1 MNATVILEGPR
12 GPVGPV
18 GLVGPMLIAGVV
30 ALFWLSFGLLAWVY
44 VGYPLFMAALARFRP
59 RPVRLDTTWHPKVSV
74 VIPVRDEAAVLG
86 PKLESI
92 LAQGWPRERLQI
104 VVVDDGSRDHTAE
117 VVRRFAD
124 RRVELVELRQSL
136 GKAAALNRGVAF
148 TQGEILVLTDAR
160 QQLVPGALA
169 ALVAPFGD
177 LYVGA
182 VSGELA
188 LPETRPATADGRQVP
203 LRGEAGGGLGL
214 YRKIDDRVRRWE
226 AASGSS
232 VGVTGALWALR
243 RSLWTPLVPGTILDD
258 LVEPLLVA
266 RQGQRVVVAP
276 GARAIDSAAPG
287 GSREFA
293 RRVRTLAGNLQLLRM
308 LPWARSW
315 KQNPIW
321 FRLVSHKLLR
331 LVAPVGLVGF
341 FLSNLLLLWHNSF
354 YTAVLAGQIVF
365 YGLALVQPR
374 PALSARFAKSVWG
387 PFLRLARVAHSFTML
402 HVAAA
407 VAVWR
412 FIEGREG
419 RLWREAAP
427 VPIWPMPTK
436 PTHTF
441 WPPPTALH
449 ETRVGADETQTEWPP
464 TERKT
469 PAIATDAVDA
479 RGDASGAAR
488 GDAPAAPDQHGV
500 AS

>member
-1 MNATVILEGPR
+1 MNATVIQMGPL

-18 GLVGPMLIAGVV
+18 WIAGLA

-44 VGYPLFMAALARFRP
+44 VGYPLFMASLARLRP
-59 RPVRLDTTWHPKVSV
+59 RPVRLDTTWQPTVSV
-74 VIPVRDEAAVLG
+74 VIPARDEATVLG
-86 PKLESI
+86 PKLESV
-92 LAQGWPRERLQI
+92 LAQGWPEKRLQI
-104 VVVDDGSRDHTAE
+104 VVVDDGSRDRTAE

-124 RRVELVELRQSL
+124 RGVELVELRQSL

-148 TQGEILVLTDAR
+148 AHGEILVLTDAR

-188 LPETRPATADGRQVP
+188 LPGTRSAADGGRGEP
-203 LRGEAGGGLGL
+203 LRAEAGAGLGL

-226 AASGSS
+226 AATGSS
-232 VGVTGALWALR
+232 VGVTGALWAMR
-243 RSLWTPLVPGTILDD
+243 RSLWTQLVPGTILDD
-258 LVEPLLVA
+258 LVEPLLVV

-276 GARAIDSAAPG
+276 EARAIDTAAPG

-315 KQNPIW
+315 RQNPIW
-321 FRLVSHKLLR
+321 FRFVSHKLLR
-331 LVAPVGLVGF
+331 LVAPAGLAAF
-341 FLSNLLLLWHNSF
+341 FLTNLLLVWQNWF
-354 YTAVLAGQIVF
+354 YTSMLAGQIVF
-365 YGLALVQPR
+365 YGLALVR
-374 PALSARFAKSVWG
+374 PSTSSLAALSSGPARVIWG
-387 PFLRLARVAHSFTML
+387 PLLRLARVAHSFTML
-402 HVAAA
+402 HLAAA

-412 FIEGREG
+412 FVEGREG
-419 RLWREAAP
+419 RLWRETAP
-427 VPIWPMPTK
+427 LPPWPTSPE

-441 WPPPTALH
+441 WPPQVARH
-449 ETRVGADETQTEWPP
+449 ETQVGAGADETQTEWPP
-464 TERKT
+464 GEGKR
-469 PAIATDAVDA
+469 PAM
-479 RGDASGAAR
+479 ASGTSETTAVPEQR
-488 GDAPAAPDQHGV
+488 GV

>member
-1 MNATVILEGPR
+1 MNATGIPW
-12 GPVGPV
+12 GPVAFV
-18 GLVGPMLIAGVV
+18 GLVG
-30 ALFWLSFGLLAWVY
+30 LFWLSLGFLAWVY

-59 RPVRLDTTWHPKVSV
+59 RPVRLDHSWHPTVSV
-74 VIPVRDEAAVLG
+74 LIPARDEASVLG
-86 PKLESI
+86 AKLESV

-104 VVVDDGSRDHTAE
+104 VVVDDGSRDRTAD

-124 RRVELVELRQSL
+124 RGVELVELRQSL
-136 GKAAALNRGVAF
+136 GKAAALNRGVAY
-148 TQGEILVLTDAR
+148 THGEILVLTDAR
-160 QQLVPGALA
+160 QPLVPGALA

-188 LPETRPATADGRQVP
+188 LPGADSAAVAAGRAEP
-203 LRGEAGGGLGL
+203 LRGEAGAGLGL

-258 LVEPLLVA
+258 LVEPLLVV

-276 GARAIDSAAPG
+276 GARAIDAAAPG
-287 GSREFA
+287 GSREFV

-315 KQNPIW
+315 RENPIW

-331 LVAPVGLVGF
+331 LVAPAGLVALF
-341 FLSNLLLLWHNSF
+341 VSNLLLIWQNWF
-354 YTAVLAGQIVF
+354 YTSALAGQIVF
-365 YGLALVQPR
+365 YGLAMMQPPQSLVARSAVASWR
-374 PALSARFAKSVWG
+374 PV
-387 PFLRLARVAHSFTML
+387 LRLARVAHSFTML

-419 RLWREAAP
+419 VLWREAAP
-427 VPIWPMPTK
+427 VSAWATGSEA
-436 PTHTF
+436 THTF
-441 WPPPTALH
+441 WPPQAAGH
-449 ETRVGADETQTEWPP
+449 ETRVGVDETQTQWPP
-464 TERKT
+464 RERET
-469 PAIATDAVDA
+469 REMATDKIGTSAA
-479 RGDASGAAR
+479 PEQRGAA
-488 GDAPAAPDQHGV
+488 
-500 AS
+500 S